1 MKGLPVWILETC
13 INTSFRVTEVSR
25 MCPKHW
31 PVTDLN
37 LPPFAGNVTLRKTGF
52 DLIQRLFS
60 IGLSSLIL
68 TDNGSCKG
76 SPFSL
81 IPSHNRHQQLISST
95 DLNPRNTKIFAN
107 FFASSW
113 YTSPLSTLT
122 SRQWGNHDANNFQS
136 SSAGRAK
143 RKEQGVVAD
152 AKALHFWQYKTIYL
166 HCKMLWEAAP
176 AVQGQK
182 TGRIQQTIPFWS
194 FSALW
199 YYQHGRSDRLDRL
212 WWTW

>member
-31 PVTDLN
+31 PVRNLN

-68 TDNGSCKG
+68 ADNGSCKG

-95 DLNPRNTKIFAN
+95 DLNPRNPKIFAN
-107 FFASSW
+107 FFHLHD
-113 YTSPLSTLT
+113 TLLHSPPSLQGSGATMMPITPRVPLL
-122 SRQWGNHDANNFQS
+122 G
-136 SSAGRAK
+136 GEK

-152 AKALHFWQYKTIYL
+152 AKALHFWQYKTTYL
-166 HCKMLWEAAP
+166 HCKIL
-176 AVQGQK
+176 
-182 TGRIQQTIPFWS
+182 
-194 FSALW
+194 
-199 YYQHGRSDRLDRL
+199 
-212 WWTW
+212 